1 MNILLFGPPGS
12 GKGTQSALLV
22 EDLGFTHIS
31 TGNMFRQHIHNGTD
45 LGKKAKEYMDE
56 GLLVPDELTIAM
68 VRRELEE
75 QRELDFIFD
84 GFPRNVAQ
92 AQAFEQ
98 LLAELE
104 MNLDSAIFLDVPVDV
119 IVERLSGR
127 RVCKNCGAVYHIA
140 NHMPHEEGVCEN
152 CGTGPIYQRED
163 DKPEAIKTRL
173 KVYDENTAPL
183 RELYERNGRL
193 VVIDGDADEAT
204 VYRKI
209 KSQIQTKKM

>member
-22 EDLGFTHIS
+22 EDLGFTHLS
-31 TGNMFRQHIHNGTD
+31 TGNMFRQHINEGTD

-56 GLLVPDELTIAM
+56 GLLVPDDLTIQM
-68 VRRELEE
+68 VRRELAE

-92 AQAFEQ
+92 AHAFEQ

-104 MNLDSAIFLDVPVDV
+104 MNLDAAIFLDVPEGV

-127 RVCKNCGAVYHIA
+127 RVCKNCAAVYHIA
-140 NHMPHEEGVCEN
+140 HHMPHEEDVCEN

-163 DKPEAIKTRL
+163 DKPEAVKTRL
-173 KVYDENTAPL
+173 KVYEENTAPL
-183 RELYERNGRL
+183 RDLYERNSRL
-193 VVIDGDADEAT
+193 VVVDGNADEAT

-209 KSQIQTKKM
+209 KSQIETKKM